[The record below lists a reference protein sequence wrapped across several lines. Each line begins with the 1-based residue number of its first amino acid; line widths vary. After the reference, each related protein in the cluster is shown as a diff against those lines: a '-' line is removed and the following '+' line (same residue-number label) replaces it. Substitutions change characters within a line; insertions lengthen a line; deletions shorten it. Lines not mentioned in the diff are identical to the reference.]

1 MFTVVGNDYHNT
13 RKANNFKCRYALRQL
28 KATCM
33 VISVKLCNSLDK
45 GLCECQTINTF
56 NNGIKKSI

>member
-13 RKANNFKCRYALRQL
+13 RKANNFKCRYARMQL

-33 VISVKLCNSLDK
+33 VIYGYIS
-45 GLCECQTINTF
+45 QTL
-56 NNGIKKSI
+56 